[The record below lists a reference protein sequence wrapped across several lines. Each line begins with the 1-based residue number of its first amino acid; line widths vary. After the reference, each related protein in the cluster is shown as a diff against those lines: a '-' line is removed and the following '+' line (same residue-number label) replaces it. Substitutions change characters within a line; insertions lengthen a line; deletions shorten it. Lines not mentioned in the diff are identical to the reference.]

1 MSHIARLAAEMLI
14 GPLGLRGIQADSLSE
29 AQADRMVAIRTAAR
43 LDHPAQAA

>member
-29 AQADRMVAIRTAAR
+29 AQADRMVRSGR
-43 LDHPAQAA
+43 LHVSTRPAQAA